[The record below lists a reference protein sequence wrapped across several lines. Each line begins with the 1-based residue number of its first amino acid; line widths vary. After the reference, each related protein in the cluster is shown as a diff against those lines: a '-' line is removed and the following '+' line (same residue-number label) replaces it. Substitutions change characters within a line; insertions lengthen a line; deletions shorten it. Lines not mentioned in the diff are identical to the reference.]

1 MPLELCAWDPA
12 DQMSTLDVLEQE
24 VQVTVSCTDVA
35 TGHEIPAG
43 TAGALTTEPPR
54 QYNQQHFCSQG
65 T

>member
-43 TAGALTTEPPR
+43 TAGALTTEQPR
-54 QYNQQHFCSQG
+54 
-65 T
+65 